1 MRVGGKMHDR
11 QSRTNTSDL
20 YNSIGRQERETV
32 LTVRVLESQSSAVAN
47 SGELKHE
54 WSGVELS

>member
-54 WSGVELS
+54 LS